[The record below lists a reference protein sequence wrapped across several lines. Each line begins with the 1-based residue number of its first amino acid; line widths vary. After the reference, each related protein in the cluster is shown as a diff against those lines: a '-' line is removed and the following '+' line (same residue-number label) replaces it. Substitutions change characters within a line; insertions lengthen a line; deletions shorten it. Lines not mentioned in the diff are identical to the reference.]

1 MSSSRIRLWPAAGQ
15 VAIALALL
23 LAFGLLTRT
32 TAAQQQGAAAGQRKA
47 TLTPKA
53 GALIDLTGYWVSI
66 IDDEWR
72 WRMMTP
78 PKGDFSFVP
87 LNAEGRR
94 VAGLWDPAADEAAR
108 NQCKAYGAAGI
119 MRLPERL
126 HITWV
131 DDNTLQIDI
140 DAGMQKRLL
149 HFDGS
154 KWDGGEPKWQGDS
167 VASWEKQ
174 AQSSGFGRPVAGAT
188 PPQGGSLKVVTTH
201 MSPGYLRKNG
211 VPYSGNAALT
221 EYFDRLDVDGE
232 AYLIVTGIVEDP
244 HYLSGRFMTT
254 EQFKLEPNGS
264 KWNPT
269 PCKTAP
275 PTRAPARAGG
285 L

>member
-1 MSSSRIRLWPAAGQ
+1 MSSAQIFPLRAVTLAIAILLAAGALGRS
-15 VAIALALL
+15 VAAE
-23 LAFGLLTRT
+23 GM
-32 TAAQQQGAAAGQRKA
+32 GAAGSQRKPIP
-47 TLTPKA
+47 TPKA
-53 GALIDLTGYWVSI
+53 GALIDLTGYWVSL

-94 VAGLWDPAADEAAR
+94 VAGLWDPAADEAAG
-108 NQCKAYGAAGI
+108 NQCKAYGVAGI

-126 HITWV
+126 HVTWA

-154 KWDGGEPKWQGDS
+154 KWNGGEPGWQGDS
-167 VASWEKQ
+167 VAAWEKQ
-174 AQSSGFGRPVAGAT
+174 AQSSGFGRPVASAA

-201 MSPGYLRKNG
+201 MRPGYLRKNG
-211 VPYSGNAALT
+211 VPYSANAVLT
-221 EYFDRLDVDGE
+221 EYFDRFDLDGE
-232 AYLIVTGIVEDP
+232 GYLIVTGIVEDP
-244 HYLSGRFMTT
+244 RYLSGRFMTT

-264 KWNPT
+264 RWNPT
-269 PCKTAP
+269 PCKITP

-285 L
+285 F